1 MTHRLKLIVATFV
14 VALLASLP
22 ACHAPGPL
30 PASSNQ
36 GADQG
41 HPTSPRFGALYN
53 PVVFRGIRGLRIG
66 DDSRSDIQQ
75 GGSNPALATSDYTWY
90 KILAGALGLPPERT
104 FNHAS
109 AGTQLTQANAGY
121 GWVNVLNSILSLK
134 SQSQNYPAVQYGELF
149 VEGYGIND
157 LSQNTVANQAKI
169 VADLTRCKL
178 EHARAHRAASWYP
191 AQGSGQWAFGAN
203 FSNSTNIDT
212 TIGTAKQASVV
223 DSAGSS
229 TATYTIPSGYKGET
243 LTFYMLAL
251 SGGSLIITWGGTVS
265 GTTGSTIVGRTDTL
279 SNLTVNAVGCYPVVF
294 TPAATGLQAANAG
307 QTITASITTVSAST
321 WTLEGATIEAQEPAP
336 IVFLNQARLPEKTFQ
351 FEYGDGVLTNASTS
365 HTSATA
371 GQFNSSTDAGGAII
385 VTDGG
390 GGLQANTTVS
400 SVTNGTTLVLSQTAN
415 ATRAVTAPAR
425 MSLTRKIKGYSGIGG
440 AANTDFS
447 GATAASHA
455 AADADIVASNTA
467 LATMVAS
474 LGPKAVI
481 ADVDAVFGGD
491 LNPPEGQYSW
501 WETGALHLNELGQ
514 KAEAKVI
521 FDAIGTIGQNSAV
534 DDGSLITGGGASRVF
549 GTLYWPTRANNV
561 LTTPFI
567 ANGTAYTCVVGDV
580 FATWFYISDPTT
592 EAVSFGL
599 EQTNAPATSGSTIR
613 MAFYSDVNAL
623 GYPDVIINDI
633 GTMAFAT
640 ANTRK
645 TIANTHVL
653 RAGWYWA
660 VMRVESLGTTASQ
673 FRTGTG
679 PQPFGP
685 FGQAVAA
692 AGVSTTS
699 PMGYKAA
706 GATTGSAFPDRF
718 YLANG
723 TPAVNVVA
731 TVPLIYVTVTKRQ

>member
-1 MTHRLKLIVATFV
+1 MLFTHRMKRIVATFV

-30 PASSNQ
+30 PPSSNQ
-36 GADQG
+36 SADQG
-41 HPTSPRFGALYN
+41 HPVPHRYGGLFNPQVYN
-53 PVVFRGIRGLRIG
+53 NIRGLRIG

-121 GWVNVLNSILSLK
+121 GWVNVLNSILSTK

-157 LSQNTVANQAKI
+157 LSQNTAANTTKI
-169 VADLTRCKL
+169 IADLTRCKL
-178 EHARAHRAASWYP
+178 EHARAHWAASWYP
-191 AQGSGQWAFGAN
+191 ANGSGQWSFGAN
-203 FSNSTNIDT
+203 FSNATNIDT

-229 TATYTIPSGYKGET
+229 TATFKIPPGYKGET

-294 TPAATGLQAANAG
+294 TPTATGLQAGNAG
-307 QTITASITTVSAST
+307 QTITARITTVSAST
-321 WTLEGATIEAQEPAP
+321 WTLEGATIEAQEPPP

-351 FEYGDGVLTNASTS
+351 FEYGDGVLTSGNTS
-365 HTSATA
+365 HTSASA
-371 GQFNSSTDAGGAII
+371 GVFNSSTDAGGAII

-440 AANTDFS
+440 AANTNFS

-467 LATMVAS
+467 LATMVAG
-474 LGPKAVI
+474 LGAKAVI

-491 LNPPEGQYSW
+491 LNPPAGQYSW
-501 WETGALHLNELGQ
+501 WETGALHLNEIGQ

-521 FDAIGTIGQNSAV
+521 FDAIGTVGQMSGV
-534 DDGSLITGGGASRVF
+534 DDGGLISSGGASRIF
-549 GTLYWPTRANNV
+549 GTHYWPTRANNV
-561 LTTPFI
+561 LTTPF
-567 ANGTAYTCVVGDV
+567 AAYGTTYTCVVGDV
-580 FATWFYISDPTT
+580 FAEWVFISDPTT
-592 EAVSFGL
+592 QSVNVGV

-613 MAFYSDVNAL
+613 MAMFSDVNAF
-623 GYPDVIINDI
+623 GYPDVVISDL
-633 GTMAFAT
+633 GTLALGTT
-640 ANTRK
+640 AGMK
-645 TIANTHVL
+645 TIAKSQVM
-653 RAGWYWA
+653 RAGWYWFTF
-660 VMRVESLGTTASQ
+660 RVESLGTTASQ
-673 FRTGTG
+673 LRTGIG
-679 PQPFGP
+679 PQQFGP
-685 FGQAVAA
+685 WGSWVAA
-692 AGVSTTS
+692 GGTS
-699 PMGYKAA
+699 PAFPMGYKLT
-706 GATTGSAFPDRF
+706 GQTTGSAFPDRF
-718 YLANG
+718 YLSGA
-723 TPAVNVVA
+723 TVVN
-731 TVPLIYVTVTKRQ
+731 TVPLISITVTKVQ